1 MGAGQW
7 LYGWLGGGWLGGMLL
22 LSACSFVESEQAGRF
37 DYGGDPLPGTEH
49 VFNLR
54 FSPDGRWVALIR
66 AYTPGRMDPPN
77 QLWLVSRDGR
87 QVRFLGAGIGSA
99 DWSPDGKRL
108 ALSYEPGLC
117 CDSYVVTLDLGS
129 GRVEVWTGM
138 DSLLLS
144 HPTATFPHWFRDGRR
159 LLVSVVMEPRDQ
171 PYSGGAYVLDLVFR
185 RAIGP
190 VAPMVAAQLGGR
202 DRFAVGIMPQPEGGV
217 YRENVVRY
225 EFETGELRV
234 LTDFGA
240 EEAFTFS
247 VAPNPVGDEVVL
259 ERRVEGVPQLFL
271 LDGWGRVLRQLTE
284 RGGHNPRWSYDG
296 RAVVFLRDV
305 EAGPGA
311 RNVPFVYWL
320 EWGWEEV
327 LWPMLPDSVPVFPAL
342 DTLLGDCLLCGKLP

>member
-1 MGAGQW
+1 M
-7 LYGWLGGGWLGGMLL
+7 
-22 LSACSFVESEQAGRF
+22 SACSFVESDQDGQF
-37 DYGGDPLPGTEH
+37 DYGGDPLPGTESL
-49 VFNLR
+49 FNLR

-66 AYTPGRMDPPN
+66 AYTPGRLDPPN

-87 QVRFLGAGIGSA
+87 QLRFLGAGIGSV

-108 ALSYEPGLC
+108 ALSYEPSLC

-129 GRVEVWTGM
+129 GRVAVWTGL

-159 LLVSVVMEPRDQ
+159 LLVSVVLEPRDQ
-171 PYSGGAYVLDLVFR
+171 PYRGGAYVLDLVLR

-190 VAPMVAAQLGGR
+190 VAPMTAAMPGGR
-202 DRFAVGIMPQPEGGV
+202 DRFAVGIMPQAEGGV

-225 EFETGELRV
+225 EFGTGELRV
-234 LTDFGA
+234 LTDFGS

-247 VAPNPVGDEVVL
+247 VAPSPVGDEVVL

-271 LDGWGRVLRQLTE
+271 LDGRGRVLRQLTE

-320 EWGWEEV
+320 EEDRVEV

-342 DTLLGDCLLCGKLP
+342 DTLLRDCLLCGKLP